1 MGLLSY
7 LKKMK
12 KDSTDKKVL
21 VLGLDNSGKT
31 TILKSISE
39 ENIKNIKP
47 TEGFNMKNLAVEGV
61 SLCVWDL
68 GGQKVLREY
77 WSNYFDN
84 TSALIYV
91 VDSADEKRLQ
101 ESGEELKKLL
111 EEPKLKN
118 VPFLIF
124 ANKQDI
130 SIALPPDEIAETLNL
145 DKIENRKWMIV
156 ACSATT
162 KEGLPEGL
170 DWIIDSLHN

>member
-1 MGLLSY
+1 MGLLSHLKQ
-7 LKKMK
+7 LKKNSKEK
-12 KDSTDKKVL
+12 KLL

-31 TILKSISE
+31 TILRSISE

-68 GGQKVLREY
+68 GGQTVLREY

-91 VDSADEKRLQ
+91 VDSADEKRLE
-101 ESGEELKKLL
+101 ESGVELKKLL
-111 EEPKLKN
+111 NEEQLKN

-130 SIALPPDEIAETLNL
+130 EIALPPDEISDALFL
-145 DKIENRKWMIV
+145 DKINDRNWNIV
-156 ACSATT
+156 ACSAVT
-162 KEGLPEGL
+162 KDGLTDGL
-170 DWIIDSLHN
+170 DWLIGTIKN